1 MKLTG
6 ALLGQENITGGKDA
20 GDFRGYISYNSGAT
34 LASTTRGW
42 VIKKVNTKLPSG
54 KINQQLKKDNFTLN
68 TSTTEWIISRGNKP
82 STTRSKRYQE
92 PEQFIMKSDAVVAMS
107 EVVPHPC

>member
-1 MKLTG
+1 MTKTQDPLMMTLNETDG
-6 ALLGQENITGGKDA
+6 STAWSREYYRGKDA

-54 KINQQLKKDNFTLN
+54 KI
-68 TSTTEWIISRGNKP
+68 TSN
-82 STTRSKRYQE
+82 
-92 PEQFIMKSDAVVAMS
+92 
-107 EVVPHPC
+107 